1 MNLCLGHHTDEKRVN
16 SAAMLCTYNPDQE
29 MCHRA
34 IRHILK
40 VSLFGC
46 LQATWGTEQPQLK
59 PDVGKAADH
68 YSVGRARWEQRW
80 IKSRHLAL
88 LSPQSHRTTVKGF
101 YYRQNPT
108 GTKKKRDNSTESL
121 DVGKQMG
128 KWLLTQQ
135 TWKCLRWGWESRE
148 ANPSHGLGASG
159 TRYPKSGL
167 IVMLRTKD

>member
-29 MCHRA
+29 MCHCA

-88 LSPQSHRTTVKGF
+88 LSPQIPQNNSKRVLLQAKPHRDKE
-101 YYRQNPT
+101 
-108 GTKKKRDNSTESL
+108 KKR
-121 DVGKQMG
+121 
-128 KWLLTQQ
+128 
-135 TWKCLRWGWESRE
+135 
-148 ANPSHGLGASG
+148 
-159 TRYPKSGL
+159 
-167 IVMLRTKD
+167 